1 MRIPLL
7 FPLLLAAAWPNASQ
21 AAEVACH
28 FEGGVIVAPATVAGI
43 AGDYILDTGTPQT
56 LLHETKA
63 QTEGIAETVL
73 SGAVEL
79 AGLKLEDRPLLVQD
93 LDLRTWYLPT
103 PVAGVIGMDVLGNF
117 VMDVEFAPCRVRL
130 WPAGTA
136 PRYRGRVIP
145 IDRDRGRPTAIASV
159 SDGAHQIT
167 GAFVLATGANAPIR
181 LADDLA
187 RATTANPVDLY
198 PEGGWL
204 TRLPL
209 VTFAGRTGRD
219 VGVGLM
225 PPQGEVVGVLG
236 GPVLAHFRLRFDFP
250 AGKITVAPARP

>member
-7 FPLLLAAAWPNASQ
+7 FPLLLAATWPNAGQ
-21 AAEVACH
+21 TADLACH
-28 FEGGVIVAPATVAGI
+28 FEGGVIVVPASVAGI

-63 QTEGIAETVL
+63 QTEGIAETAL

-79 AGLKLEDRPLLVQD
+79 AGLKLDDRPLLVQD

-103 PVAGVIGMDVLGNF
+103 PVAGVIGMDVLANF
-117 VMDVEFAPCRVRL
+117 VVDVEFAPCRVRL
-130 WPAGTA
+130 WHPGTA
-136 PRYRGRVIP
+136 PRYKGRVMQM
-145 IDRDRGRPTAIASV
+145 DRDNGRPTATASV
-159 SDGAHQIT
+159 SDGSHQIT
-167 GAFVLATGANAPIR
+167 GPFVLATGASAPIR

-187 RATTANPVDLY
+187 KTSKPDDLY
-198 PEGGWL
+198 PEGAWL
-204 TRLPL
+204 TRLPK
-209 VTFAGRTGRD
+209 VSFAGRSGRD

-236 GPVLAHFRLRFDFP
+236 GPVLAHFRLRFDFL
-250 AGKITVAPARP
+250 AGKITVATAKAQ